1 MYAGL
6 KTFLRADV
14 TLYIQVVV
22 PVIMFL
28 TYLLI
33 LGKPGSI
40 VPEEVEGQSSGGGGK
55 EIVNEEDNDKHSK
68 YTLTHSPHFT
78 HPHRRTGH
86 STIRGPSPSLS
97 IATAT
102 VSRTEQG

>member
-22 PVIMFL
+22 PAIMFL

-33 LGKPGSI
+33 LGKPDSI
-40 VPEEVEGQSSGGGGK
+40 VPEEVRGQTSGAEVRGQTSGGGSQETVG
-55 EIVNEEDNDKHSK
+55 EEENDKHG
-68 YTLTHSPHFT
+68 L
-78 HPHRRTGH
+78 
-86 STIRGPSPSLS
+86 
-97 IATAT
+97 
-102 VSRTEQG
+102 